1 MHISLDSVQ
10 LGSGLGAAL
19 PALSLDLDPGVPAVV
34 TVETD
39 ERPLLVSML
48 LGGRLRPDS
57 GRVLVD
63 GRDDRDE
70 LRRRVALVD
79 TPVVAEPSPG
89 VGLVGVVAEEL
100 TFAGLPASRG
110 AVRAFLEQHELLGY
124 ARVPMRSLPPGDRV
138 RLFSE
143 LALLRPGVSG
153 IVVTSPERHGGDPA
167 GWYPALAAIAA
178 RDITVAIVTD
188 AVTATTLVSLGAI
201 AATPAENS

>member
-1 MHISLDSVQ
+1 MQISFDSVQ
-10 LGSGLGAAL
+10 IGTGLGAAV
-19 PALSLDLDPGVPAVV
+19 PTLSLDLTPGVPNVIA
-34 TVETD
+34 VETD

-57 GRVLVD
+57 GRVLID

-89 VGLVGVVAEEL
+89 VGLIGVVAEEL
-100 TFAGLPASRG
+100 TFAGRPASRG

-124 ARVPMRSLPPGDRV
+124 ARVAMRSLPPGDRV

-143 LALLRPGVSG
+143 LALLRPDVTG
-153 IVVTSPERHGGDPA
+153 IVITSPERHGGSPSA
-167 GWYPALAAIAA
+167 WYSALAAIAE

-188 AVTATTLVSLGAI
+188 AVTATTLSALGAAVSI
-201 AATPAENS
+201 PENS